1 METLIDRK
9 CAFYL
14 VVELSRRLSAKDCD
28 ELRQVFRDFVR
39 ESRMDP
45 HALETLWISVVE
57 GACTAS
63 VSLPLTSLVD
73 LGDTMVF
80 TNREPVETSLASL
93 LRAVSGRITQEI
105 TIRTATP
112 KGDYRPVVLLL
123 LAGPPPD
130 EDQAINELNQLA
142 KQPSNPI
149 VLMATTSD
157 LSFSE
162 PFCQCL
168 LDSPLRADLIT
179 GEMIYRAWSYYAP
192 CGVFWDSWSPPT
204 SKLP

>member
-1 METLIDRK
+1 METYATRK
-9 CAFYL
+9 SALYF
-14 VVELSRRLSAKDCD
+14 VVELSRRRSARDCE

-45 HALETLWISVVE
+45 QALETLWISVVE
-57 GACTAS
+57 GACTVS

-73 LGDTMVF
+73 LGDTMIF
-80 TNREPVETSLASL
+80 MNREPVEASLAAL
-93 LRAVSGRITQEI
+93 LRTVSGRIAQEI
-105 TIRTATP
+105 TVRTAAA

-130 EDQAINELNQLA
+130 EDQAIDELNQLA
-142 KQPSNPI
+142 KQPSKPI

-162 PFCQCL
+162 PFYQCL
-168 LDSPLRADLIT
+168 LAPPLCADRIT

-192 CGVFWDSWSPPT
+192 FGVFWENWSPPS
-204 SKLP
+204 SKLL